1 MFFNGFGLGLC
12 IQIEGDTAGH
22 VDLLYFVYGD
32 VLFYW
37 PDLEVSEERAKGV
50 MMKHFLFLSKSVRCS
65 IVSGE
70 SFEGDVMRMV
80 SAFNLKAAK

>member
-1 MFFNGFGLGLC
+1 MKESIF
-12 IQIEGDTAGH
+12 
-22 VDLLYFVYGD
+22 D

-50 MMKHFLFLSKSVRCS
+50 MMKHFLFLSMSVRCS

-70 SFEGDVMRMV
+70 SF
-80 SAFNLKAAK
+80 